1 MIYTV
6 TSFNDDDGQKMQTKL
21 LMASDKEEV
30 QIYDIYAPRFF
41 LVNFDGPVRA
51 LGQVLGMN
59 DEIEA
64 TGIVG
69 RLPALFH
76 GYANADMWE
85 WINLQRGDSDD

>member
-1 MIYTV
+1 M
-6 TSFNDDDGQKMQTKL
+6 
-21 LMASDKEEV
+21 
-30 QIYDIYAPRFF
+30 
-41 LVNFDGPVRA
+41 NFDGPVRA